1 MRRKATP
8 ALIAA
13 VVVGGAVMAGAAF
26 VVARGQRRRR
36 WPSSSPPSPTGM
48 LARVVGVWLLRA
60 AASRMAEALA
70 AKFLD
75 ATSPA
80 LASESAPR

>member
-1 MRRKATP
+1 MRKKATP

-13 VVVGGAVMAGAAF
+13 VVVGGAVIAGAAF
-26 VVARGQRRRR
+26 VVARGQPRRR
-36 WPSSSPPSPTGM
+36 WSGSNQPSPAGM
-48 LARVVGVWLLRA
+48 LARAIGVWLVRA
-60 AASRMAEALA
+60 AASRVAEALA

-80 LASESAPR
+80 LASESAQQ